1 MLFKIENNT
10 NSEITIN
17 WTLRVWYNDKEMVNK
32 SNPEQR
38 NYSFIVN
45 ANSSIEGD
53 CSQLSNTKNLY
64 LYKKFLDFEKSKVL
78 THFEFENIKVIT
90 K

>member
-1 MLFKIENNT
+1 MI
-10 NSEITIN
+10 
-17 WTLRVWYNDKEMVNK
+17 
-32 SNPEQR
+32 
-38 NYSFIVN
+38 N